1 MTSDT
6 AEKEWQRIRE
16 HYGDLAYEHP
26 EMHRMMLDLL
36 DTDDLDKALETATDE
51 LRTNF
56 KRSVLGA
63 YADGRLSQRQAIDA
77 LDLRDSAELLVAL
90 GDAGL
95 PMPQPSAA
103 EVHEQAETV
112 ARLFPKNRE
121 TKASEALEILSGAQ
135 AVPADDHELK

>member
-1 MTSDT
+1 MSDIS
-6 AEKEWQRIRE
+6 EKEWQRIRK
-16 HYGDLAYEHP
+16 HSGDLAYEHA
-26 EMHRMMLDLL
+26 EMHKMMLELL
-36 DTDDLDKALETATDE
+36 AADDLDKALKTATDE

-95 PMPQPSAA
+95 PMPQPSAT
-103 EVHEQAETV
+103 EVREQAETV
-112 ARLFPKNRE
+112 ARFFLENRQA
-121 TKASEALEILSGAQ
+121 KVSEALEILSRAPD
-135 AVPADDHELK
+135 VPADPDD